1 MTITS
6 STSPATFGQ
15 IYHQALQSHLQLIGR
30 NLADLRKACRKDV
43 ETVATAVN
51 VRSDVLL
58 RIESGQHDFR
68 LKTLYALCDYY
79 NVGLEPIV
87 NQSQLMSVKLT

>member
-1 MTITS
+1 MSITS
-6 STSPATFGQ
+6 STPPSSFGQ
-15 IYHQALQSHLQLIGR
+15 IYHQALQSHLQIIGR
-30 NLADLRKACRKDV
+30 NLAELRKAHRKDV

-51 VRSDVLL
+51 IRPDVLL

-87 NQSQLMSVKLT
+87 NQGQLMSFKLT